1 MNHVWEDQMR
11 KTLSLMTGIAAAAVM
26 SSATAAYADCGEVSL
41 TEMNWPSS
49 LIITHVSK
57 FLMEQRPVMH

>member
-49 LIITHVSK
+49 L
-57 FLMEQRPVMH
+57 LMEQRPVMH